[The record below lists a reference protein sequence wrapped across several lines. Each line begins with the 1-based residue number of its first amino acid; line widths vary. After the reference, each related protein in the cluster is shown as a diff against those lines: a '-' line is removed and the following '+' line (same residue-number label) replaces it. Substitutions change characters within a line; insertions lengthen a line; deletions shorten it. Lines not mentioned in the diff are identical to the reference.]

1 MIVVVMGV
9 SGCGKS
15 TIGVL
20 LAEHLHVPFYDADDY
35 HPPSNVTKMRA
46 ATPLTDED
54 RRPWLKTLAQEIS
67 GWNDSVPG
75 GIHYAIALGIPS
87 IDLHPDTADGPLPPG
102 PGQFSVSTKVLFGVL
117 CGPGRKHDPIGVT
130 LPPNDFKV
138 TSLSLHARGT
148 IIAVGSDIS
157 FQVEAVEIVD
167 VSPDDLE
174 SVLECILLL
183 IIQAVLA
190 NVQIPVDKLSADF
203 FSLVTLTDGPR
214 IEQDQVKI
222 FGNI

>member
-1 MIVVVMGV
+1 MSLTETHDVLV
-9 SGCGKS
+9 SAHEDGLNDLMQAFFTARPRHLLYGTSAFIPS
-15 TIGVL
+15 TTVT
-20 LAEHLHVPFYDADDY
+20 ATNVPA
-35 HPPSNVTKMRA
+35 
-46 ATPLTDED
+46 
-54 RRPWLKTLAQEIS
+54 IS
-67 GWNDSVPG
+67 FPGIPG

-87 IDLHPDTADGPLPPG
+87 IDLHPDTAGGPLPPG

-130 LPPNDFKV
+130 LPPSDFKV

-148 IIAVGSDIS
+148 VIAVGSDIS
-157 FQVEAVEIVD
+157 FRVEAVEIVD